1 MCHPE
6 RSKAKSKDL
15 DYFIFIPAYNV
26 AATLAGVLGRIPL
39 AVMERAQVLV
49 IDDGSKDDTRGVYE
63 TFVAKSAG
71 VAGEARAAGSEVAG
85 NAIAGNNCVGNG
97 VAGNSRAA
105 SGLACTGDN
114 RAAPG
119 LACADHLQYM
129 RFEFN
134 RGYGAVV
141 KCGITEGLRSG
152 AKYIA
157 CLHGDGQYPAEQLGE
172 FFAHLEGAGC
182 SPAGNQ
188 PENVAPENVAPEFD
202 PRGQPEVSAS
212 AGNRPA
218 SAAGK
223 LPAIALVQGS
233 RRLVPGA
240 ARAGNMPLHKRIG
253 GAFLTAL
260 ENIAFRQKLTD
271 RHSGFIVYNAEFL
284 KTLDLAKLSPS
295 FDIDLEI
302 ISIADARGWRLAE
315 LPIPTRYAGE
325 KSNLNVVTYG
335 LRVLRQI
342 LRRFC
347 LR

>member
-1 MCHPE
+1 MIP
-6 RSKAKSKDL
+6 
-15 DYFIFIPAYNV
+15 DYFIFVPAYNV

-39 AVMERAQVLV
+39 AVMKRATVLV
-49 IDDGSKDDTRGVYE
+49 IDDGSKDDTRGAYE
-63 TFVAKSAG
+63 TFVSG
-71 VAGEARAAGSEVAG
+71 VA
-85 NAIAGNNCVGNG
+85 
-97 VAGNSRAA
+97 
-105 SGLACTGDN
+105 
-114 RAAPG
+114 
-119 LACADHLQYM
+119 HLQYM

-157 CLHGDGQYPAEQLGE
+157 CLHGDGQYPAEQLDE
-172 FFAHLEGAGC
+172 FFANLERT
-182 SPAGNQ
+182 
-188 PENVAPENVAPEFD
+188 PE
-202 PRGQPEVSAS
+202 
-212 AGNRPA
+212 
-218 SAAGK
+218 
-223 LPAIALVQGS
+223 LALVQGS
-233 RRLVPGA
+233 RHAIAGG
-240 ARAGNMPLHKRIG
+240 ARAGNMPLYKRLG

-271 RHSGFIVYNAEFL
+271 RHSGFIVYSAEFL

-302 ISIADARGWRLAE
+302 ISIADARGWRVAE

-342 LRRFC
+342 ARRIC
-347 LR
+347 MR

>member
-1 MCHPE
+1 MIP
-6 RSKAKSKDL
+6 
-15 DYFIFIPAYNV
+15 DYFIFVPAYNV
-26 AATLAGVLGRIPL
+26 AATLAGVLGRIPP

-49 IDDGSKDDTRGVYE
+49 IDDGSKDDTRGAYE

-71 VAGEARAAGSEVAG
+71 VAGEASAADSEVAG
-85 NAIAGNNCVGNG
+85 NAIAGTNCVGNG

-105 SGLACTGDN
+105 PSLACTDSDCTGDN

-129 RFEFN
+129 RFERN
-134 RGYGAVV
+134 LGYGAVV
-141 KCGITEGLRSG
+141 KRGISEGLRSG

-172 FFAHLEGAGC
+172 FFAHLET
-182 SPAGNQ
+182 AGNP
-188 PENVAPENVAPEFD
+188 PENAAPENVAPEFD
-202 PRGQPEVSAS
+202 PRGQPEVGAP
-212 AGNRPA
+212 AGN
-218 SAAGK
+218 S
-223 LPAIALVQGS
+223 PAIALVQGS

-284 KTLDLAKLSPS
+284 KTLDLQKLSPS

-302 ISIADARGWRLAE
+302 ISIADARGCRLAE

-325 KSNLNVVTYG
+325 RSNLNVVTYG
-335 LRVLRQI
+335 LRVLRQTW
-342 LRRFC
+342 RRFC

>member
-1 MCHPE
+1 MIP
-6 RSKAKSKDL
+6 
-15 DYFIFIPAYNV
+15 DYFIFVPAYNV
-26 AATLAGVLGRIPL
+26 AATLAGVLGRIPP
-39 AVMERAQVLV
+39 AVMERATVLV

-71 VAGEARAAGSEVAG
+71 IAGEARAAGSDSAG
-85 NAIAGNNCVGNG
+85 SSLAEDRAANN
-97 VAGNSRAA
+97 RAA
-105 SGLACTGDN
+105 SGLTCADSDCSS
-114 RAAPG
+114 AG

-141 KCGITEGLRSG
+141 KCGISEGLRSG
-152 AKYIA
+152 AKFIA

-172 FFAHLEGAGC
+172 FFAHLEGAGS

-188 PENVAPENVAPEFD
+188 PEINAPENVAPEFD
-202 PRGQPEVSAS
+202 PRGQPEVGAP

-218 SAAGK
+218 FAAGNS
-223 LPAIALVQGS
+223 PAIALVQGS
-233 RRLVPGA
+233 RRLTPGSA
-240 ARAGNMPLHKRIG
+240 KAGNMPLHKRIG

-325 KSNLNVVTYG
+325 KSNLNVLTYG

-342 LRRFC
+342 ARRIC
-347 LR
+347 MR

>member
-15 DYFIFIPAYNV
+15 DYFIFVPAYNV
-26 AATLAGVLGRIPL
+26 AATLAGVLGRIPP

-49 IDDGSKDDTRGVYE
+49 IDDGSKDDTRGAFE

-71 VAGEARAAGSEVAG
+71 IAGEARAAGSDCAG
-85 NAIAGNNCVGNG
+85 SSLAEDRAANN
-97 VAGNSRAA
+97 RAA
-105 SGLACTGDN
+105 SGLTCADSDCSS
-114 RAAPG
+114 AG
-119 LACADHLQYM
+119 LTCADHLQYI

-141 KCGITEGLRSG
+141 KCGISEGLRSG

-172 FFAHLEGAGC
+172 FFAYLEGAGS

-188 PENVAPENVAPEFD
+188 PELNAPEFD
-202 PRGQPEVSAS
+202 PRGQPEVSAP

-223 LPAIALVQGS
+223 QPVIALVQGS
-233 RRLVPGA
+233 RHLTPGSA
-240 ARAGNMPLHKRIG
+240 KAGNMPLHKRIG

-335 LRVLRQI
+335 LRVLRQTW
-342 LRRFC
+342 RRFC
-347 LR
+347 MR

>member
-15 DYFIFIPAYNV
+15 DYFIFIPAFNV
-26 AATLAGVLGRIPL
+26 AATLAGVLGRIPP

-49 IDDGSKDDTRGVYE
+49 IDDGSKDDTRGAYE

-71 VAGEARAAGSEVAG
+71 IAGEARAAGSDCAG
-85 NAIAGNNCVGNG
+85 
-97 VAGNSRAA
+97 S
-105 SGLACTGDN
+105 SLAEDRVGDN

-119 LACADHLQYM
+119 LACADSDCSSAGLTCADHLQYM

-141 KCGITEGLRSG
+141 KCGISEGLRSG

-172 FFAHLEGAGC
+172 FFAHLETAGN
-182 SPAGNQ
+182 SPAGNP
-188 PENVAPENVAPEFD
+188 PEINAPEFD
-202 PRGQPEVSAS
+202 PRGQPEVGAP
-212 AGNRPA
+212 AGN
-218 SAAGK
+218 S
-223 LPAIALVQGS
+223 PAIALVQGS